1 MVFGGWIYGYD
12 ASYGIM
18 PDLTSIQD
26 HSVQD
31 MLQERHQ
38 HSVFLQNH
46 LERARLRMKNMAD
59 RHRTDRSFQVGDK
72 VLLKLQPYTQSSVV
86 SRPCPKLSYK
96 FYGPFEVEARVGSV
110 AYRLKLPL
118 SSMVHPVFHISQL
131 KPFIPKY
138 TAESNELP
146 NPIVLDAAELVP
158 EAILER
164 RLIKK
169 GTRPI
174 FKSESSGLL
183 FQLLL
188 QHGRTTRC
196 SSPVSLDA
204 PAWRPAGS
212 QGGRGGWDNV
222 TSDEPP
228 SDATSTV

>member
-1 MVFGGWIYGYD
+1 MWIQFKEIRHEKGAAVKGVVFGGWIYGYD

-72 VLLKLQPYTQSSVV
+72 VLLKLQPYTQSSV
-86 SRPCPKLSYK
+86 
-96 FYGPFEVEARVGSV
+96 
-110 AYRLKLPL
+110 
-118 SSMVHPVFHISQL
+118 
-131 KPFIPKY
+131 Y

-196 SSPVSLDA
+196 SSPVSWMPQPGDQLVLK
-204 PAWRPAGS
+204 
-212 QGGRGGWDNV
+212 GGDNV